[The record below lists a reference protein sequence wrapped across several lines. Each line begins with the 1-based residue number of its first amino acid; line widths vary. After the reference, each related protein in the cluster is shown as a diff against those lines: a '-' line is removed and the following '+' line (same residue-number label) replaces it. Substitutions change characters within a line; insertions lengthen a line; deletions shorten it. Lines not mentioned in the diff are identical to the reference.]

1 MDESQSRSSH
11 VVKIALLTNVII
23 VLMKGGAALVT
34 GSSVLLAEAFHSAAD
49 TSNEVLLLLGMK
61 LSRRPPDREHPFGY
75 GKEGYFWG
83 FVVSILIFGIGAGL
97 SVFEGI
103 QKILRPHPLSHIWA
117 GYLVL
122 GGSALCDFISWR
134 VAFKEFM
141 PLIKRL
147 GFFGAIKKSK
157 TPAIFIVLLE
167 DTAGLL
173 GVILAFLALSL
184 SQIFENVVFDGL
196 GSIGIGVLLG
206 FVAFLVSRETKSLLI
221 GEAVSEDDLKK
232 IREAIKGVPEVQEV
246 LELLTMHLGPD
257 EVLVNVNVNFVDGL
271 NTDQVEEAIDKVE
284 KAIRNVLPAVK
295 QVFVE
300 AESLRREKA

>member
-1 MDESQSRSSH
+1 M
-11 VVKIALLTNVII
+11 
-23 VLMKGGAALVT
+23 T

>member
-23 VLMKGGAALVT
+23 VLMKTGAAIFT
-34 GSSVLLAEAFHSAAD
+34 GSSALLAEAFHSAAD
-49 TSNEVLLLLGMK
+49 TSNEVLLILGMK

-122 GGSALCDFISWR
+122 GVSALCDFLSWR

-221 GEAVSEDDLKK
+221 GEAVSEDDLQK
-232 IREAIKGVPEVQEV
+232 IREAIKRVPEVQEV

-284 KAIRNVLPAVK
+284 KAIRSVLPVVK

>member
-1 MDESQSRSSH
+1 MDESQSRFSH

-23 VLMKGGAALVT
+23 VVMKMGAALFT
-34 GSSVLLAEAFHSAAD
+34 GSSALLAEAFHSAAD
-49 TSNEVLLLLGMK
+49 TSNEVLLLLGIR

-83 FVVSILIFGIGAGL
+83 FVVSVLIFGIGAGL
-97 SVFEGI
+97 SVLEGI
-103 QKILRPHPLSHIWA
+103 YKVLRPHPLSHMGV
-117 GYLVL
+117 GYWVL
-122 GGSALCDFISWR
+122 GVSALCDFLSWR
-134 VAFKEFM
+134 VAFKEFK

-157 TPAIFIVLLE
+157 SPAIFIVLLE
-167 DTAGLL
+167 DTAGLF

-184 SQIFENVVFDGL
+184 SQIFENVIFDGL
-196 GSIGIGVLLG
+196 GSIGIGILLG
-206 FVAFLVSRETKSLLI
+206 VVAFLVSRETKSLLI
-221 GEAVSEDDLKK
+221 GEAVSEDDLQK
-232 IREAIKGVPEVQEV
+232 IKEAIKRVPEVQEV
-246 LELLTMHLGPD
+246 LELLTMHLGPE

-284 KAIRNVLPAVK
+284 KAIRSALPSVK

-300 AESLRREKA
+300 AESLGREKL

>member
-11 VVKIALLTNVII
+11 VVKIALLTNLII
-23 VLMKGGAALVT
+23 VVMKIGAALFT
-34 GSSVLLAEAFHSAAD
+34 GSSALLAEAFHSAAD
-49 TSNEVLLLLGMK
+49 TSNEVLLLLGIR

-83 FVVSILIFGIGAGL
+83 FVVSVLIFGIGAGL
-97 SVFEGI
+97 SVVEGI
-103 QKILRPHPLSHIWA
+103 YKVLRPQPLSHMGV
-117 GYLVL
+117 GYSVL
-122 GGSALCDFISWR
+122 GVSALCDFLSWR
-134 VAFKEFM
+134 VAFKEFK

-157 TPAIFIVLLE
+157 SPAIFIVLLE

-173 GVILAFLALSL
+173 GVILAFLALFL
-184 SQIFENVVFDGL
+184 SQIFENVIFDGL
-196 GSIGIGVLLG
+196 GSMGIGILLG
-206 FVAFLVSRETKSLLI
+206 VVAFLVSRETKSLLI
-221 GEAVSEDDLKK
+221 GEAVSEDDLQK
-232 IREAIKGVPEVQEV
+232 IKEAIKRVPEVQEV

-284 KAIRNVLPAVK
+284 KAIRSVLPSVK

-300 AESLRREKA
+300 AESLGREKL

>member
-23 VLMKGGAALVT
+23 VLMKTGAAIFT
-34 GSSVLLAEAFHSAAD
+34 GSSALLAEAFHSAAD
-49 TSNEVLLLLGMK
+49 TSNEVLLILGMK

-232 IREAIKGVPEVQEV
+232 IREAIKRVPEVQEV

-284 KAIRNVLPAVK
+284 KAIRSVLPVVK

>member
-1 MDESQSRSSH
+1 MDEGQSRSFH
-11 VVKIALLTNVII
+11 VVKVALLTNVII
-23 VLMKGGAALVT
+23 VLMKTGAAIFT

-49 TSNEVLLLLGMK
+49 TSNEVLLLLGIK

-103 QKILRPHPLSHIWA
+103 HKILRPHPLHNIKV
-117 GYLVL
+117 GYVIL
-122 GGSALCDFISWR
+122 GISALCDFLSWR

-173 GVILAFLALSL
+173 GVILAFLTLSL
-184 SQIFENVVFDGL
+184 SQILGNVVFDGL

-221 GEAVSEDDLKK
+221 GEAVSEDDLQK
-232 IREAIKGVPEVQEV
+232 IREAVKRVSEVQEV

-284 KAIRNVLPAVK
+284 KAIRSVLPTVK

-300 AESLRREKA
+300 AESLRREKV

>member
-1 MDESQSRSSH
+1 MDEGQSRSSH
-11 VVKIALLTNVII
+11 VVRIALLTNVII
-23 VLMKGGAALVT
+23 VLMKAGAAIFT

-49 TSNEVLLLLGMK
+49 TSNEVLLLLGIR

-97 SVFEGI
+97 SAFEGI
-103 QKILRPHPLSHIWA
+103 HKILRPHPLSHIWV

-122 GGSALCDFISWR
+122 GISALCDFISWR
-134 VAFKEFM
+134 VAFKEFK
-141 PLIKRL
+141 PLIQRL

-232 IREAIKGVPEVQEV
+232 IREAIKRVPEVQEV

-257 EVLVNVNVNFVDGL
+257 EVLVNVNVNFIDGL

-284 KAIRNVLPAVK
+284 KAIRGVLPSVK

-300 AESLRREKA
+300 AESLRREKF

>member
-1 MDESQSRSSH
+1 
-11 VVKIALLTNVII
+11 
-23 VLMKGGAALVT
+23 
-34 GSSVLLAEAFHSAAD
+34 
-49 TSNEVLLLLGMK
+49 
-61 LSRRPPDREHPFGY
+61 
-75 GKEGYFWG
+75 
-83 FVVSILIFGIGAGL
+83 
-97 SVFEGI
+97 
-103 QKILRPHPLSHIWA
+103 
-117 GYLVL
+117 
-122 GGSALCDFISWR
+122 
-134 VAFKEFM
+134 
-141 PLIKRL
+141 
-147 GFFGAIKKSK
+147 
-157 TPAIFIVLLE
+157 
-167 DTAGLL
+167 
-173 GVILAFLALSL
+173 VILAFLALSL

-232 IREAIKGVPEVQEV
+232 IREAIKRVPEVQEV

-284 KAIRNVLPAVK
+284 KAIRSVLPVVK